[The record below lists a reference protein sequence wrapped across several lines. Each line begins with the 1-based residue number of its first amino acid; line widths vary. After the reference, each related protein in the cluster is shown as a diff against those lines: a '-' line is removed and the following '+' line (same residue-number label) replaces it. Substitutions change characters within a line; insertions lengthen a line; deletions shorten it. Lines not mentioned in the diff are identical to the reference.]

1 MPLGVNVIDIDGTEV
16 VEENSKISEV
26 VYFDCKEGFKL
37 IGPKNTT
44 CQLNGSFDVDDDDL
58 PYCEGEFVL
67 YMLKIT
73 INRIVF

>member
-26 VYFDCKEGFKL
+26 VYFDCNEGFKL

-44 CQLNGSFDVDDDDL
+44 CQLNFSR
-58 PYCEGEFVL
+58 CT
-67 YMLKIT
+67 MIM
-73 INRIVF
+73 I